1 MAYHGN
7 SRKNKKD
14 HHLYAIHDQ
23 EEDDDFKYGISDK
36 PIDEDGYSRRMREQV
51 NFLNRAVGW
60 LRYFATILIRGIQ
73 GKAKAI
79 EIEEEHIDTYR
90 EKHGRNP
97 RGNVKK
103 TKKQRGE

>member
-1 MAYHGN
+1 MAHHGN

-14 HHLYAIHDQ
+14 HHLYAIHDE
-23 EEDDDFKYGISDK
+23 EEDDVFKYGISDK

-51 NFLNRAVGW
+51 NYLNRAVGW
-60 LRYFATILIRGIQ
+60 LRYFAKILIRGIK

-79 EIEEEHIDTYR
+79 EIEEEHIDIYR
-90 EKHGRNP
+90 KKHGRPP

-103 TKKQRGE
+103 TKQQRSE